1 MAILWTDDLLGL
13 QAIGIRHSI
22 WIGEAVSTNLNMLLL
37 IHFIWNE
44 SQKLG
49 VTALQDTKISGQTN
63 GCSSCT
69 QQTTMGRF
77 GVLPHVSSTHTP
89 CCRQSW
95 RTQTRPQT
103 NSLPWQNLP
112 LELPLGRSG
121 SSIQHMV

>member
-1 MAILWTDDLLGL
+1 MAILWTDDLQGL

-22 WIGEAVSTNLNMLLL
+22 WIGKAVGTNLNILLL
-37 IHFIWNE
+37 IHFIWKE

-49 VTALQDTKISGQTN
+49 VTVLQDTKISGQTN

-69 QQTTMGRF
+69 QQMTMGRF
-77 GVLPHVSSTHTP
+77 RVLPHVSSTHP
-89 CCRQSW
+89 LLSAIMED
-95 RTQTRPQT
+95 PDPAAD